1 MTNPIAATT
10 EIDFQVNGARCAGT
24 LYRPSDATA
33 PLPCVV
39 MGHGLTLTRRDGIPA
54 YAQRFATNGIAAFA
68 FDYRH
73 WGDSEGEPR
82 RWFSPRRQRGDWQAA
97 VACPGA
103 LSTSTPIESLSGAC
117 RSAALTRS

>member
-1 MTNPIAATT
+1 MTNPIGTST
-10 EIDFQVNGARCAGT
+10 EIDFKVNGVRCAGT
-24 LYRPSDATA
+24 LYRPSGATA

-54 YAQRFATNGIAAFA
+54 YAQRFAANGIAAFA

-82 RWFSPRRQRGDWQAA
+82 RWFAGATRRGPTSYEPSPA
-97 VACPGA
+97 
-103 LSTSTPIESLSGAC
+103 
-117 RSAALTRS
+117 